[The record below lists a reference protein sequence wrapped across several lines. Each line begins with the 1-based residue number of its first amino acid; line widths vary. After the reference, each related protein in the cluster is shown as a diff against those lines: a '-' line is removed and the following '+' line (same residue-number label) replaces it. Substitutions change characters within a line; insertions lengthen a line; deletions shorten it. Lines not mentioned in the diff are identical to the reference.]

1 MRLTLHT
8 DYGLRVL
15 MFLAV
20 SEERATI
27 GQIAEHYVISR
38 NHLMKVVQRL
48 VQLDLVASDRGRG
61 GGLRLARP
69 PAEIGVGQVVR
80 ALEDVGAFVECFDAQ
95 TNQCRVSPMCGLRVA
110 LAGAVDAFLE
120 HLDAMTLADLL
131 PDPAL
136 FAASLGLPRL
146 AALPSPPPNR

>member
-15 MFLAV
+15 MFLA

-27 GQIAEHYVISR
+27 GAIADHYDVSR

-69 PAEIGVGQVVR
+69 ADEIRVGSVVR
-80 ALEDVGAFVECFDAQ
+80 ALEDVGSFVECFDPV
-95 TNQCRVSPMCGLRVA
+95 TNRCCLAPACGLRFA
-110 LAGAVDAFLE
+110 LTGAMRAFMA
-120 HLDAMTLADLL
+120 HLDGVTLADLV
-131 PDPAL
+131 PDRTA
-136 FAASLGLPRL
+136 FAAALGLPP
-146 AALPSPPPNR
+146 AEPPSLGHA

>member
-15 MFLAV
+15 MFLATA
-20 SEERATI
+20 EERATI
-27 GQIAEHYVISR
+27 GAIADHYAISR

-69 PAEIGVGQVVR
+69 ADKIVLGTVVR
-80 ALEDVGAFVECFDAQ
+80 ALEEVGTFVECFDSA
-95 TNQCRVSPMCGLRVA
+95 TNRCRVTPACGLRFA
-110 LAGAVDAFLE
+110 LGGAVQAFMA
-120 HLDAMTLADLL
+120 HLDGFTLADLV
-131 PDPAL
+131 PDPRA
-136 FAASLGLPRL
+136 FAAALGLPL
-146 AALPSPPPNR
+146 AEPPSLGIA

>member
-27 GQIAEHYVISR
+27 GAIAGHYAISR

-69 PAEIGVGQVVR
+69 PGQIRVGAVVR
-80 ALEDVGAFVECFDAQ
+80 ALEDTDTFVECFDAA
-95 TNQCRVSPMCGLRVA
+95 TNRCRLTPICGLRFA
-110 LAGAVDAFLE
+110 LAGAVQAFMS
-120 HLDAMTLADLL
+120 HLDGVTLADLV
-131 PDPAL
+131 PDH
-136 FAASLGLPRL
+136 AAFVAALGLPP
-146 AALPSPPPNR
+146 AAPSLGHA

>member
-15 MFLAV
+15 MFLATT
-20 SEERATI
+20 EERATI
-27 GQIAEHYVISR
+27 GAIADHYVISR

-69 PAEIGVGQVVR
+69 ADEIVVGAVVR
-80 ALEDVGAFVECFDAQ
+80 ALEEVGTFVECFDSS
-95 TNQCRVSPMCGLRVA
+95 TNRCCVIPACGLRFA
-110 LAGAVDAFLE
+110 LAGAVQAFMA
-120 HLDAMTLADLL
+120 HLDGFTLADLV
-131 PDPAL
+131 PDPTA
-136 FAASLGLPRL
+136 FAAALGLPPT
-146 AALPSPPPNR
+146 APPSLGHA